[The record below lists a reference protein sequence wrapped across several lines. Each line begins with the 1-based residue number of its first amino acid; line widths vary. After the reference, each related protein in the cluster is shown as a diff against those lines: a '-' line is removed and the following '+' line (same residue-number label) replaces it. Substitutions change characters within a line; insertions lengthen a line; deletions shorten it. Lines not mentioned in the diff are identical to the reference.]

1 MDDTKRSCRQFTALL
16 GSAAPAPGGGGAAA
30 LGGALGAALC
40 TMVAALT
47 TGKKAYDAVEEEIRQ
62 LLTECTALQTA
73 LLDCVEEDA
82 EGFLPL
88 ARVYGMEKSDP
99 ARPAAMQMAAEAAC
113 RAPLHIMELCMQALS
128 AAERLA
134 AIGSRLAVS
143 DAGCAAALLGGAI
156 RAASLNVF
164 INTRTM
170 TDRAAAERLNARC
183 QLLLE
188 QGTAKADVVFQR
200 VYTDLQE
207 R

>member
-1 MDDTKRSCRQFTALL
+1 MDDTKRSCREFTALL

-30 LGGALGAALC
+30 LCGALGAALC

-47 TGKKAYDAVEEEIRQ
+47 TGKKTYAAVEEEIGE
-62 LLTECTALQTA
+62 LLSQCTAMQNA
-73 LLDCVEEDA
+73 LLDCVEKDKT
-82 EGFLPL
+82 GFLPL
-88 ARVYGMEKSDP
+88 SRVYTMDKSDP
-99 ARPAAMQMAAEAAC
+99 DRPKAMQAAAETAC
-113 RAPLHIMELCMQALS
+113 EAPLEILSLCVQALS

-156 RAASLNVF
+156 RAASLNVY
-164 INTRTM
+164 INTKTM

-183 QLLLE
+183 TSLLE
-188 QGTAKADVVFQR
+188 QGTAKADEVFQR
-200 VYTDLQE
+200 VYADLNE